1 MHQGPCALQEVCGQT
16 WWGLGVP
23 DPPFSQ
29 VCGVGSPP
37 GVRPV
42 SVPVLLP
49 AEGTAEQLPTLIL
62 TLHSPEPPDFSWSLQ
77 GRTLE
82 GGAKGGKGLWELG

>member
-16 WWGLGVP
+16 WWGLGVS
-23 DPPFSQ
+23 DPPF
-29 VCGVGSPP
+29 SPP

-49 AEGTAEQLPTLIL
+49 AEGTAEQLPALIL
-62 TLHSPEPPDFSWSLQ
+62 TLHSPQPPDFSWSLQ

-82 GGAKGGKGLWELG
+82 GGAKGGGEGLWELG